1 MSQDFNPTAYQMDL
15 PRTARYEA
23 TKDLWILLVALYA
36 QSGLALS
43 LIALVS
49 IAGVVALPVMIPAWI
64 AARVYCKSNCA
75 KSIRAAHE
83 VFSMHGFTATRTLSP
98 GGATLLIDEV
108 NKAFSYWQ
116 DDVPVFQ
123 AGIALF
129 EEISGVEWTKEGDIE
144 QSLAPGVIVTAR
156 RGCLEFRITLNRIN
170 DTEFNFRCHSQRA
183 AEKLMQQLS
192 ILADLR

>member
-1 MSQDFNPTAYQMDL
+1 MSQNANSTAYQMDL

-36 QSGLALS
+36 QTGLALS

-83 VFSMHGFTATRTLSP
+83 AFSMHGFTATRTLSP

-108 NKAFSYWQ
+108 NKAFSYWE

-129 EEISGVEWTKEGDIE
+129 EEISGVEWTKDGDIH
-144 QSLAPGVIVTAR
+144 QSVAPGVIVTAR
-156 RGCLEFRITLNRIN
+156 RGRVVFGIALSRLDDPSFS
-170 DTEFNFRCHSQRA
+170 FRCHSEQA
-183 AEKLMQQLS
+183 AAKLMQQLS